1 MSALVTV
8 VVPHYGDPAPTRD
21 LVASLLGQAES
32 IIVVDDASPEPLTP
46 VAGASVVRRE
56 VNGGFGAAVNTG
68 MTRVRTESA
77 LVLNSDLQVGPT
89 FVADLVAAAAP
100 WQPVVA
106 SPQVTTLDGRPE
118 WVGRHFPTIG
128 HQVTE
133 WLTPLARVRHR
144 PRLHEAVGHD
154 TRAVGDAVVPVDWVV
169 GAALLLP
176 VAAFRAVGGFDERYF
191 MNSEEVDLQ
200 RRLRALGIASVVLG
214 TVSVVHHGGGS
225 SDPARGRQWLVAS
238 RLQYARTWGG
248 LRRLQI
254 ALGAASAVNLCV
266 NVSRRALRRPVHP
279 VGVLREELRLIHG
292 RGARPLAPPP
302 SSPVEA
308 PPAPIDTEQDL
319 ACER

>member
-1 MSALVTV
+1 MSEHVTV

-21 LVASLLGQAES
+21 LVASLLDQADS
-32 IIVVDDASPEPLTP
+32 IVVVDDASPEPLAP
-46 VAGASVVRRE
+46 MAGADVVRRA

-68 MTRVRTESA
+68 MARVRTELA

-89 FVADLVAAAAP
+89 FVADLIGAAAP

-133 WLTPLARVRHR
+133 WLTPLARFRHR

-154 TRAVGDAVVPVDWVV
+154 TRAVGDTVVPVDWVV

-176 VAAFRAVGGFDERYF
+176 VAPFREAGGFDERYF
-191 MNSEEVDLQ
+191 MNAEEVDLQ
-200 RRLRALGIASVVLG
+200 RRLRTLGVPSVVLG
-214 TVSVVHHGGGS
+214 TVTVVHRGGGS
-225 SDPARGRQWLVAS
+225 SDPARSRQWLVAS

-254 ALGAASAVNLCV
+254 ALTGASAVNLCA
-266 NVSRRALRRPVHP
+266 NVSRRALRRPVRP
-279 VGVLREELRLIHG
+279 VDVLREELRLIQG
-292 RGARPLAPPP
+292 RGAGPSLAPPP
-302 SSPVEA
+302 S
-308 PPAPIDTEQDL
+308 PAGALIVTEQDL
-319 ACER
+319 SCER

>member
-1 MSALVTV
+1 MSAQLTV

-21 LVASLLGQAES
+21 LVASLLGQTDA
-32 IIVVDDASPEPLTP
+32 ILVVDDASPEPLAP
-46 VAGASVVRRE
+46 IAGASVVRRE

-68 MTRVRTESA
+68 MARVRTELA

-106 SPQVTTLDGRPE
+106 SPQVSTLEGRPE

-133 WLTPLARVRHR
+133 WLTPLARVRHL
-144 PRLHEAVGHD
+144 PRMHEAVGHD
-154 TRAVGDAVVPVDWVV
+154 TRAVAGAVVPVDWVV

-176 VAAFRAVGGFDERYF
+176 VAAFREVGGFDERYF
-191 MNSEEVDLQ
+191 MNAEEVDLQ
-200 RRLRALGIASVVLG
+200 RRLRALGIPSVVLG
-214 TVSVVHHGGGS
+214 TVSVVHRGGGS
-225 SDPARGRQWLVAS
+225 SDPARSRQWLVAS

-254 ALGAASAVNLCV
+254 ALAGASTVNLCA
-266 NVSRRALRRPVHP
+266 NVSRRALRRPVRP
-279 VGVLREELRLIHG
+279 VAVLREELRLIQG
-292 RGARPLAPPP
+292 RGTGPSAAGPP
-302 SSPVEA
+302 SPA
-308 PPAPIDTEQDL
+308 GAPIEMDQEL
-319 ACER
+319 PCER